1 MHKLLYLSS
10 YEKAM
15 AILRTTVVD
24 PIISGPE
31 NAVWWTEY
39 VLRHGEARHLH
50 SPAVGLSFFKYYML
64 DTLTYLILMIL
75 IVLILTY
82 LAIRTIVRRL
92 RQRFSGNRTVDEAG
106 KFKAL

>member
-1 MHKLLYLSS
+1 
-10 YEKAM
+10 M
-15 AILRTTVVD
+15 AIVRTTVVD

-64 DTLTYLILMIL
+64 DTLTYLIVTVVIFL
-75 IVLILTY
+75 ISTY
-82 LAIRTIVRRL
+82 LTIRTIVRRL
-92 RQRFSGNRTVDEAG
+92 RRRFSGSHTIDEAS